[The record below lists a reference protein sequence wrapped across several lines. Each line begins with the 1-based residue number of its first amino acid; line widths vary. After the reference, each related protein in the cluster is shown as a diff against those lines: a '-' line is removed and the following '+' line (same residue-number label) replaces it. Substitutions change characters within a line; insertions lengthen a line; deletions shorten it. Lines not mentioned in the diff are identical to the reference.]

1 MVQSAFFEG
10 LSAVWH
16 LDWRGRKV
24 AEGISGIELWQNL
37 SEERKDLDQLV

>member
-24 AEGISGIELWQNL
+24 
-37 SEERKDLDQLV
+37 EREYQI